1 MGRALF
7 GKADLKVRLYE
18 RSLYERR
25 GGSLDPPP
33 LRIAESTLHRSLL
46 VETVTGR
53 TMAELRAAR
62 DAVTRA
68 DMVELRLD
76 DVQDIDVAGALAG
89 RMLPAIATCRPVW
102 EGGRFDGSEERRHS
116 ILREA
121 LERGAEYVD
130 VEWRAGFA
138 DLIARDPQR
147 VVLSSHDF
155 QRVPEDVAARATA
168 MRQTG
173 AGTIKIA
180 IPAARLTDALA
191 LLPIGAGGDA
201 VVIAMGDAGLPS
213 RLLASR
219 FGSRWTYAGDAI
231 APGQIPASRMLDEFR
246 FRSVGLKT
254 AIYGVVGN
262 VGLHS
267 KSPVMH
273 NAAFAAV
280 GLDAV
285 YVPLRAADFD
295 DFLTFADAMHV
306 TGASVT
312 IPFKLDALRAADG
325 VDMLTKTV
333 GAANTFYRIGDTWE
347 ARNTDVQG
355 FLDPLDPMYPGSL
368 EDARA
373 AVMGAGGSARAVV
386 VALVARGA
394 RVTVHARRQ
403 EQALDVA
410 ARCGANAGAWPPP
423 GGSWDLLVNCTP
435 LGGPSAREE
444 SPLPGGPFTG
454 KLVYD
459 LTYGD
464 GETPLLREARQAG
477 CLTLDGLPMLVAQAE
492 RQFEW
497 WTGSRPAEGVMRAAV
512 ANRLRRE
519 QLVGG

>member
-1 MGRALF
+1 M
-7 GKADLKVRLYE
+7 AD
-18 RSLYERR
+18 
-25 GGSLDPPP
+25 
-33 LRIAESTLHRSLL
+33 
-46 VETVTGR
+46 
-53 TMAELRAAR
+53 LRAAR

-76 DVQDIDVAGALAG
+76 GVEDIDVAGALDG
-89 RMLPAIATCRPVW
+89 RAMPVIITCRPAW
-102 EGGRFDGSEERRHS
+102 EGGRFEGSEERRHA

-138 DLIARDPQR
+138 DLIARDPRR

-155 QRVPEDVAARATA
+155 QRVPNDLAARVTA
-168 MRQTG
+168 MRQMG

-180 IPAARLTDALA
+180 IPAARLSDALV
-191 LLPIGAGGDA
+191 LLPIAADGDA
-201 VVIAMGDAGLPS
+201 VVVAMGDAGLPS

-231 APGQIPASRMLDEFR
+231 APGQIPAARMLDECR
-246 FRSVGLKT
+246 FRSVGPST

-273 NAAFAAV
+273 NAAFAAAN
-280 GLDAV
+280 LDAV
-285 YVPLRAADFD
+285 YVPFRAADFD
-295 DFLTFADAMHV
+295 DFLAFADAMHV

-312 IPFKLDALRAADG
+312 IPFKLDALRAAHG
-325 VDMLTKTV
+325 VDTLTRTV
-333 GAANTFYRIGDTWE
+333 GAANTLYRSGETWE

-355 FLDPLDPMYPGSL
+355 FLDPLDPLYPGSL
-368 EDARA
+368 QDARV

-423 GGSWDLLVNCTP
+423 GGSWELLVNCTP
-435 LGGPSAREE
+435 LGGASARDV

-464 GETPLLREARQAG
+464 EETPLLREARQAG

-497 WTGSRPAEGVMRAAV
+497 WTGTRPPSGVMANAV
-512 ANRLRRE
+512 RPRDAVRFHEPRRHE
-519 QLVGG
+519 GTEIFHV